1 MGWRWS
7 RSLWG
12 CSWQWCTLGY
22 GHAVLHDWRLGWEVE
37 LGMLG
42 VDGGIRLDIHGAVLG
57 SGTHWGM
64 DTADLCPVPLE
75 VGGGRG

>member
-1 MGWRWS
+1 
-7 RSLWG
+7 
-12 CSWQWCTLGY
+12 
-22 GHAVLHDWRLGWEVE
+22 
-37 LGMLG
+37 MLG